1 MRVRLRHLD
10 GGQAQ
15 RLFGWVWAGFGNLI
29 MRWDS
34 ISDSESDSKSDL
46 GMDPATNGT
55 WLHTE
60 WMIIKCNQLG
70 QVRKGSQSDANAYN
84 NFNSSN
90 NNNNNN
96 IIISIFLWSGT
107 KRATDGLAQKQQ
119 QQQQKEKKT
128 DCWLVKI

>member
-46 GMDPATNGT
+46 GTDPATNGT

-70 QVRKGSQSDANAYN
+70 QVRKGSQSDANAYS

-96 IIISIFLWSGT
+96 IIISIFFYDQAQNEPPTALRKSNNNSSK
-107 KRATDGLAQKQQ
+107 KR
-119 QQQQKEKKT
+119 KK
-128 DCWLVKI
+128 LIVGS